1 MRNTSERQV
10 PDMRK
15 KELIKRTER
24 WDPEND
30 IDLAG
35 ILITIS
41 AVTRRLAKMLLESQ
55 EEGEEDEPF

>member
-1 MRNTSERQV
+1 
-10 PDMRK
+10 MRK